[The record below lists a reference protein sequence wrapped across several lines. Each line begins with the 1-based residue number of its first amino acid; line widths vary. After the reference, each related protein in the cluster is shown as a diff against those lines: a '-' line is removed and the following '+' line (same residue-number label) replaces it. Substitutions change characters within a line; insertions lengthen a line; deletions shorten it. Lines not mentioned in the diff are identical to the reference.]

1 VESVHTSGYLRVE
14 VAGVALVDTT
24 GVLVVYETALE
35 PRVYVAREVVR
46 MDLLAPS
53 ATKTHCPYKGE
64 ASYWNAVVSEV
75 VVEDAAWSYEHPH
88 PEAVAVRGL
97 LSFDDARVTVVH
109 DIPPAA

>member
-1 VESVHTSGYLRVE
+1 
-14 VAGVALVDTT
+14 
-24 GVLVVYETALE
+24 
-35 PRVYVAREVVR
+35 
-46 MDLLAPS
+46 
-53 ATKTHCPYKGE
+53 
-64 ASYWNAVVSEV
+64 VSEA